1 MKAHMSHT
9 HRTLRDDIEARE
21 RIRRILERYKRLTDR
36 RKEDKCPETE

>member
-9 HRTLRDDIEARE
+9 HRTLHNIEDRE
-21 RIRRILERYKRLTDR
+21 RIRRILEHYRRIIDR

>member
-9 HRTLRDDIEARE
+9 HRTLRNTEARE
-21 RIRRILERYKRLTDR
+21 RIRRILEHHKRLTSR

>member
-9 HRTLRDDIEARE
+9 HQTLHNIEARE
-21 RIRRILERYKRLTDR
+21 RIRRILEHYRRIIER